1 MPEQEPTTAI
11 QIRNIREADVLRLRK
26 IAYVRQL
33 TYATAISLLLD
44 LFEEAPLDV
53 REQVGL
59 GQVIS

>member
-11 QIRNIREADVLRLRK
+11 QIRNIREADVIRLRK
-26 IAYVRQL
+26 IAVTREL
-33 TYATAISLLLD
+33 TYASTIQLLLD
-44 LFEEAPLDV
+44 LFDEAPLDV